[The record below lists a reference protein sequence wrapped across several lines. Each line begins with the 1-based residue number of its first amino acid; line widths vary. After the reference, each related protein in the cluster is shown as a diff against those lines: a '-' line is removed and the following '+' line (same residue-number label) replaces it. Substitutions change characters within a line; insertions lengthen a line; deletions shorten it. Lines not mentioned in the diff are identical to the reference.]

1 MAFIIPI
8 VSAISSAVSGFATML
23 GGLGWLGKT
32 AVAIGFNIVGNALT
46 KKKAKKSKQSET
58 QQSGTS
64 LNVTYGGA
72 RSREIG
78 VGLFATAGQEVY
90 TGAFGEANKT
100 YVRVLQL
107 SDFRIS
113 RVTRVLVDDEWCN
126 LEGDNNS
133 DRGYELTGKHKGF
146 IRAKVYDGTQKTA
159 DSYLINSVGQWT
171 KDHVG
176 YGLSYVILYFDY
188 DEKEMTSIPQ
198 MLFEVQGVCYD
209 PRSDSSYGGYGAQ
222 RWDDPSTWEYSDNPI
237 VQAYNY
243 ERGFFVN
250 GQLVLGKE
258 LSPADLPIL
267 KWIEAMNLC
276 DERVANQEKRYRSGM
291 IFSAGEGVQHK
302 DNLEPLFTACGG
314 ALVERVDGDT
324 PLVGV
329 TQPIVAKITDD
340 DLISLETLNYR
351 PKRSI
356 TELVNSV
363 HGTYNEPEKSWEAV
377 AYPAQSSETALA
389 ADGSHHGVQ
398 IDYKAVFAAGQAIR
412 LAKSA
417 LRENRYQKQYTIVVR
432 PLWRKLE
439 VGDWVNVE
447 FKRYGAGTYRVIGRS
462 LTAANKNGARNINLT
477 LQEVGTGIY
486 DDSIEIPELPTNRPA
501 AKTIYQ
507 NFPDGFRVIAG
518 QAIAENEQRKIP
530 VFDITWRQPTD
541 VTVTGILI
549 EYWQTSEPSRK
560 LNKIVLG
567 KQTAIRISGFAPK
580 TSYTFRATVI
590 PEPARATLWGG
601 EVVVVSTAED
611 FDKEQFSKYIAELN
625 QWAAFDQR
633 YVKQELE
640 KVSAVVAD
648 ATAAG
653 YEIGRSLKREL
664 IVTVDN
670 NRAEYKELIS
680 VAVSKTA
687 ALAVKV
693 ENLEAEVNGNIAQAF
708 NELKTSVDIVDGKLT
723 STSKSVLSLNS
734 KVDGLSAQ
742 VDQNAK
748 ATAESITS
756 INAQYGELVSNITI
770 RMEAVAAP
778 DGMQARS
785 GFTVK
790 TGTGD
795 NWSAASF
802 FIDTKP
808 GWSRIAFVANQLT
821 IVNSNDVNGEMAQPF
836 DFSNGLLR
844 SNAADIGYV
853 KAGELNINDRF
864 KVARDGTVEI
874 NGGSDAGWSVLT
886 NSRYEVYDHTG
897 QIRVQLGVF

>member
-1 MAFIIPI
+1 M
-8 VSAISSAVSGFATML
+8 
-23 GGLGWLGKT
+23 
-32 AVAIGFNIVGNALT
+32 
-46 KKKAKKSKQSET
+46 
-58 QQSGTS
+58 
-64 LNVTYGGA
+64 
-72 RSREIG
+72 
-78 VGLFATAGQEVY
+78 
-90 TGAFGEANKT
+90 
-100 YVRVLQL
+100 
-107 SDFRIS
+107 
-113 RVTRVLVDDEWCN
+113 
-126 LEGDNNS
+126 
-133 DRGYELTGKHKGF
+133 
-146 IRAKVYDGTQKTA
+146 
-159 DSYLINSVGQWT
+159 
-171 KDHVG
+171 
-176 YGLSYVILYFDY
+176 
-188 DEKEMTSIPQ
+188 
-198 MLFEVQGVCYD
+198 
-209 PRSDSSYGGYGAQ
+209 
-222 RWDDPSTWEYSDNPI
+222 
-237 VQAYNY
+237 
-243 ERGFFVN
+243 
-250 GQLVLGKE
+250 VLGKE

-276 DERVANQEKRYRSGM
+276 DELVANHEKRYRSGM
-291 IFSAGEGVQHK
+291 IFTAGEGVQHK

-329 TQPIVAKITDD
+329 TQPIVATITDD

-398 IDYKAVFAAGQAIR
+398 IDYKAVFSASQAIR
-412 LAKSA
+412 LARSA

-439 VGDWVNVE
+439 VGDWIHVE
-447 FKRYGAGTYRVIGRS
+447 FKRYGTGTYRIIGRS

-477 LQEVGTGIY
+477 LQEVGAGIY
-486 DDSIEIPELPTNRPA
+486 DDFIEIPELPSNRPA

-590 PEPARATLWGG
+590 PEPARTTLWGG

-611 FDKEQFSKYIAELN
+611 FDRELFSKYVAELN
-625 QWAAFDQR
+625 KWAAVDQR
-633 YVKQELE
+633 YIKQELE
-640 KVSAVVAD
+640 KVSAVIAD
-648 ATAAG
+648 ATTGG
-653 YEIGRSLKREL
+653 YEIGRSIKREL
-664 IVTVDN
+664 SVSVDN
-670 NRAEYKELIS
+670 ARAEYTELIS

-693 ENLEAEVNGNIAQAF
+693 ENLETEVNGNIAQAF
-708 NELKTSVDIVDGKLT
+708 NELKTRVEIVDGKIT
-723 STSKSVLSLNS
+723 S
-734 KVDGLSAQ
+734 
-742 VDQNAK
+742 
-748 ATAESITS
+748 TAESIS
-756 INAQYGELVSNITI
+756 SLSAQYGDLISSMTM
-770 RMEAVAAP
+770 RAEAVAAP
-778 DGMQARS
+778 DNVQIRYGCI
-785 GFTVK
+785 FK
-790 TGTGD
+790 TGSEN
-795 NWSAASF
+795 NWSTAAF
-802 FIDTKP
+802 Y
-808 GWSRIAFVANQLT
+808 V
-821 IVNSNDVNGEMAQPF
+821 DVNPDTSNMIVLVDRFMVSDSKMTQQPF
-836 DFSNGLLR
+836 SIADGLLR

-853 KAGELNINDRF
+853 RAGELNINDRF

-874 NGGSDAGWSVLT
+874 SGGSNAGWSVLT
-886 NSRYEVYDHTG
+886 NTRYEVYDHTG